1 MRRRL
6 IPGSSRPGPR
16 STASARGEFRPH
28 GVAERVAR
36 GILPA
41 VAEREHAGLGNGDR
55 DRQGDARRGDER
67 EPPGADAQGC
77 DSREHDGTG
86 GVIGAADHHDPPA
99 CVLGASGRGERPLAQ
114 HPVVDP
120 GRLTPA

>member
-1 MRRRL
+1 MADDRYDTPRDRYGRNDQDFGQDY
-6 IPGSSRPGPR
+6 GSREYGYS
-16 STASARGEFRPH
+16 SARDYQ
-28 GVAERVAR
+28 A
-36 GILPA
+36 
-41 VAEREHAGLGNGDR
+41 AGQLGGDRDR
-55 DRQGDARRGDER
+55 DRQGDPRRGDER

-99 CVLGASGRGERPLAQ
+99 CVLGAPGRGERPLAQ